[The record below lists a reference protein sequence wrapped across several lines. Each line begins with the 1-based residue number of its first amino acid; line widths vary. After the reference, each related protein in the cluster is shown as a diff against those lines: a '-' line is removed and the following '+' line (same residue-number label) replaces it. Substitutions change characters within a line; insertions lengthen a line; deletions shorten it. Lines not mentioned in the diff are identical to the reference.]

1 MIKVNK
7 VHYSYDS
14 TKILNGLNLLES
26 DPIILGLWG
35 RKGTGKTTLMK
46 LLAGHL
52 KPDQGEITLFGFNA
66 RGTSIQCDLEGKR
79 CVSIRYALVI
89 ITIQISI

>member
-35 RKGTGKTTLMK
+35 ER
-46 LLAGHL
+46 
-52 KPDQGEITLFGFNA
+52 A
-66 RGTSIQCDLEGKR
+66 RGKQP
-79 CVSIRYALVI
+79 
-89 ITIQISI
+89 